1 MDTTD
6 AIDPAEVIDAA
17 GELDAAPAL
26 ELFPSPRLG
35 MALAAS
41 GYELAKQLL
50 TWEVTSTYDFAEKV
64 IKYQRSS
71 LEKVT
76 EATAR

>member
-1 MDTTD
+1 MDTTG
-6 AIDPAEVIDAA
+6 AIDPTEVIDAA

-26 ELFPSPRLG
+26 EIFPYPALG
-35 MALAAS
+35 IAVVAGA
-41 GYELAKQLL
+41 YELARQLL
-50 TWEVTSTYDFAEKV
+50 NWEVTSAYDFAEKV
-64 IKYQRSS
+64 IKYQQSW

>member
-1 MDTTD
+1 MGTTD
-6 AIDPAEVIDAA
+6 AIDATEVIDAA

-26 ELFPSPRLG
+26 ELFPDPGLG
-35 MALAAS
+35 MALVTSA
-41 GYELAKQLL
+41 YELAKQLL
-50 TWEVTSTYDFAEKV
+50 TWEVNSTCDFVEKV
-64 IKYQRSS
+64 IRYQRSW

>member
-1 MDTTD
+1 MGTTD
-6 AIDPAEVIDAA
+6 AIDATEVIDAA

-26 ELFPSPRLG
+26 ELFPDPGLG
-35 MALAAS
+35 MALVTSA
-41 GYELAKQLL
+41 YELAKQLL

-64 IKYQRSS
+64 IKYQRSW

-76 EATAR
+76 QATAR